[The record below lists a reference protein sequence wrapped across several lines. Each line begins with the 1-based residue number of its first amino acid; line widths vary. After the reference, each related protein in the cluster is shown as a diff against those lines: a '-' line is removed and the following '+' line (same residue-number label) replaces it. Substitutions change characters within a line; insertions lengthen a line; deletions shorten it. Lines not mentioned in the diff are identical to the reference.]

1 MCPRP
6 KVSLWA
12 GVCYP
17 FEGVYMSSTSHWK
30 RLCPPSYLF
39 CLEAMKS
46 ATPLVVCG
54 RASVCLHNDPN
65 KMFIGGR
72 KCDYPAEP
80 AEHNKGWII
89 SVFLSFPLLSTV
101 AYYDTY
107 LIGFS
112 LLLKQ
117 SNCAKIFAP
126 NQFTSPPPLS
136 ASSQPQ
142 TEDCDLHSNHVST
155 PPPCCTSSF
164 NSIF

>member
-1 MCPRP
+1 
-6 KVSLWA
+6 
-12 GVCYP
+12 
-17 FEGVYMSSTSHWK
+17 MSSTSHWK

-46 ATPLVVCG
+46 IAPLVVCG

-80 AEHNKGWII
+80 AQRNKGWII

-126 NQFTSPPPLS
+126 NQFTSPPPFTHPPSLKQKTVIYTPITS
-136 ASSQPQ
+136 LPH
-142 TEDCDLHSNHVST
+142 LHVAPPPST
-155 PPPCCTSSF
+155 PSSRRCAYQWG
-164 NSIF
+164 

>member
-1 MCPRP
+1 MYPLL
-6 KVSLWA
+6 KVSLRA
-12 GVCYP
+12 GVCYL
-17 FEGVYMSSTSHWK
+17 FVGVYMSSTSHWK
-30 RLCPPSYLF
+30 QLCPLSYLF
-39 CLEAMKS
+39 CLQAMKS
-46 ATPLVVCG
+46 ITPLVVCG
-54 RASVCLHNDPN
+54 RAFVCLHNDPN

-89 SVFLSFPLLSTV
+89 SVFLSFPLLSRV

-112 LLLKQ
+112 VLLKQ

-126 NQFTSPPPLS
+126 NQFTSLLPPT
-136 ASSQPQ
+136 SSQPQ
-142 TEDCDLHSNHVST
+142 TEDCNLHSNHVST